1 MLPCTQIEVKM
12 SNKFDRF
19 IKIKCDQG
27 GIKIVIIYVL
37 VGALWILFSDRLT
50 ALISTSGEMQTRI
63 SMFKGWGYVLVT
75 GVMLYFLIHRNSLSV
90 MEVNRKYVLL
100 AENISDVVWVI
111 DLDTSHFIYVSPS
124 IKQLR
129 GLLPEQALLETMQD
143 AITPASWNYLSSV
156 LPARIDEFKQGQTK
170 TYTDILEQY
179 RADGTTIWV
188 EVTSRFVIN
197 QENSHL
203 EVYGTSR
210 DITDR
215 KQAEKEIENQMQ
227 RLQALRKIDL
237 FIISSFD
244 MKLSLRVILDHL
256 LPLLDVDA
264 ADILQID
271 PYTQALSF
279 VDGRGFRSPVNVI
292 SDLKHRHGL
301 AERALFE
308 KSIQHIPNLSAGEFI
323 GYKLL
328 SNEGFVSYYAVPLIA
343 KGDTVGVIEVFTRKP
358 LHTDA
363 NWLDFLDTLAGL
375 AAISIENNRLFD
387 GLQRANMNLLIA
399 YDSTIEGWSK
409 AIDLRDMEA
418 EGHTGR
424 AVELSMRLARLAGV
438 TTEELLHMRRGALLH
453 DIGNIGV
460 PEAILFKPGPL
471 TDEEWT
477 QVRKH
482 PNYAFELLSGI
493 SYLRSALDIP
503 YCHHERWDGG
513 GYPRGLV
520 GEQIPYIARLFSI
533 VDVWD
538 ALLSDRPYRKAWSR
552 QDALDYIRSESG
564 KCFDPKVVELFLQL
578 VETE

>member
-1 MLPCTQIEVKM
+1 M
-12 SNKFDRF
+12 STEFDRF
-19 IKIKCDQG
+19 IKIKYDRG
-27 GIKIVIIYVL
+27 GMKIVIIYVL

-50 ALISTSGEMQTRI
+50 GLISTSAEMQTRI

-75 GVMLYFLIHRNSLSV
+75 GIMLYFLIQRNSLSL
-90 MEVNRKYVLL
+90 MEVSRKYVLL
-100 AENISDVVWVI
+100 AENISDVVWVV
-111 DLDTSHFIYVSPS
+111 DLTTSHFIYVSPS

-129 GLLPEQALLETMQD
+129 GLLPEQALLESMQD
-143 AITPASWNYLSSV
+143 AITPASWDHLSAV
-156 LPARIDEFKQGQTK
+156 LPARIDEFRQGQKK

-179 RADGTTIWV
+179 RADGTTVWV

-215 KQAEKEIENQMQ
+215 KRAEKEIEFQMQ
-227 RLQALRKIDL
+227 RLQALRTIDL
-237 FIISSFD
+237 SIIGSFD

-279 VDGRGFRSPVNVI
+279 VDGRGFHSPTNVI
-292 SDLKHRHGL
+292 ADLKHRHGL
-301 AERALFE
+301 AERAIFE
-308 KSIQHIPNLSAGEFI
+308 KTVQHHIPNLALAGGEFI
-323 GYKLL
+323 DHKLL

-343 KGDTVGVIEVFTRKP
+343 KGDTVGVIEVFARKP
-358 LHTDA
+358 LQTDA
-363 NWLDFLDTLAGL
+363 NWLEFLETLAGL

-418 EGHTGR
+418 EGHTRR
-424 AVELSMRLARLAGV
+424 AVELSLRLASLAGV
-438 TTEELLHMRRGALLH
+438 TSEELLHLRRGALLH

-471 TDEEWT
+471 TDEEWMH
-477 QVRKH
+477 VRKH
-482 PNYAFELLSGI
+482 PGYAFELLSGI

-538 ALLSDRPYRKAWSR
+538 ALMSDRPYRRAWTR
-552 QDALDYIRSESG
+552 KDALDYIRSESG
-564 KCFDPKVVELFLQL
+564 KFFDPKVVELFLQMVK
-578 VETE
+578 VES